1 MQKVDVMLW
10 SICVIL
16 IVLWLLGMVTSY
28 TMGGLIHILLVIAII
43 VVLVRVIQG
52 RKIL

>member
-1 MQKVDVMLW
+1 MLW
-10 SICVIL
+10 TICMVL
-16 IVLWLLGMVTSY
+16 IVLWLLGMVTAY

-52 RKIL
+52 RKVT